1 MNLAKICPVAAA
13 LAMTAFATMVSAA
26 ELPSA
31 KDAAKQ
37 LYKTGNRSTEVR
49 ILHPELVPEAYKG
62 ALEKAASIQHYY
74 EALAAS
80 PTEGM
85 LAPSAVHAINH
96 HTAAA
101 AHAAAIAGCNAKK
114 KAGSDTCVVVAEFLP
129 KAYRGPGGFSLSYN
143 ATEVFRG
150 KYRRAAKPKAFAISA
165 ASGEWGQAIKAG
177 SDAAAGQAALADCAA
192 KAVRQNVNDC
202 VLVSRD

>member
-114 KAGSDTCVVVAEFLP
+114 KAGNRNPFASF
-129 KAYRGPGGFSLSYN
+129 
-143 ATEVFRG
+143 
-150 KYRRAAKPKAFAISA
+150 RAARKKVLRSNWIS
-165 ASGEWGQAIKAG
+165 SI
-177 SDAAAGQAALADCAA
+177 L
-192 KAVRQNVNDC
+192 R
-202 VLVSRD
+202 R